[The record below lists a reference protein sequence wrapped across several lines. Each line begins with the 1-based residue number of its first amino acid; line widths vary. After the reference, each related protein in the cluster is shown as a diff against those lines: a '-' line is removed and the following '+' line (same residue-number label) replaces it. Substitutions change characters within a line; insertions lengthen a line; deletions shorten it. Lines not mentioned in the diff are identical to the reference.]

1 MVSKTGEANI
11 KTSYPK
17 SEVNKEDK
25 VNLTPEGI
33 NGIKSIVSKK
43 LRKGLE

>member
-1 MVSKTGEANI
+1 MVSKAGEANI
-11 KTSYPK
+11 KTSYPS
-17 SEVNKEDK
+17 SEFNKEDK

-43 LRKGLE
+43 YQRGL